1 MQLRAFLYFIMLME
15 TSKYFEPILTK
26 LERLPLKVVVKCRT
40 LGPIL
45 FISDKQ
51 TVIVEMKPIP
61 ENGALLVKGKSETE
75 DRFSVIY
82 DDPEEAQDLIVN
94 MISAFALSVTR
105 YPAD

>member
-1 MQLRAFLYFIMLME
+1 ME
-15 TSKYFEPILTK
+15 TPKYFEPILTK
-26 LERLPLKVVVKCRT
+26 LESLPLKVVVKCRT

-51 TVIVEMKPIP
+51 TVTVEMKPIP
-61 ENGALLVKGKSETE
+61 EIGALMVTGKSETE

-94 MISAFALSVTR
+94 MISAFAFSVTR